1 MSNRPNDLLKKMS
14 SRTGKNITSKDIQ
27 NVAKQVKPTTIQNE
41 QQLRQLVHSV
51 GAMAGVKV
59 PPKLVNDIVSS
70 IQNGALQSGQMEQM
84 IRKMMNPKT

>member
-1 MSNRPNDLLKKMS
+1 MS